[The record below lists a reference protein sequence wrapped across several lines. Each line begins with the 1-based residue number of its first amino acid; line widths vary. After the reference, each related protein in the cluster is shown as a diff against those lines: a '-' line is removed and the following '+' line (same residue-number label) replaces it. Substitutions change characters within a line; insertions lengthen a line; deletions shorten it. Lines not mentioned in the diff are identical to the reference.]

1 MGLDVTHRPRSG
13 LVAGNCALSG
23 DPPLPGATQPVVS
36 RSVMKVSCY
45 QLDASRT
52 LAPTSKTEALQRWRA
67 GDGVF
72 WLDVSDY
79 DRESLERLLDEVGV
93 TGFLRQ
99 RCLQDGRGTTAVAL
113 SKGTFAEWAMFLDR
127 QCTKRG
133 HASAL
138 CLENLLVSMHAE
150 PVEGTQDMDRA
161 IGFLGLER
169 VSTAGVLCAIL
180 LRHGARTARTTRAIR
195 DRLLEL
201 GQLMDD
207 GVEAVD
213 PLELERLKRSVL
225 LTDAIAEEQKEAF
238 ELIAQA
244 QSKGLDVAS
253 LEAPMGLLRTTAS
266 ATFRLIDRM
275 DGRVENLLRRIQ
287 DHKQELLNR
296 RLGLL
301 TIVSAIFLPLTL
313 LAGIW
318 GMNFENMPELSNPG
332 AYPIALAIMATLGVS
347 AAWFFYK
354 RGWFD

>member
-1 MGLDVTHRPRSG
+1 
-13 LVAGNCALSG
+13 
-23 DPPLPGATQPVVS
+23 
-36 RSVMKVSCY
+36 MKVSCY
-45 QLDASRT
+45 QLDAGRT
-52 LAPTSKTEALQRWRA
+52 LAATSKAEALDRWRA
-67 GDGVF
+67 GDGMF
-72 WLDVSDY
+72 WLDLSEY
-79 DRESLERLLDEVGV
+79 DRESLEGLLDEVGV

-99 RCLQDGRGTTAVAL
+99 RCLQRMRGTSAFTL
-113 SKGTFAEWAMFLDR
+113 PQGTFAEWVMFLDR

-138 CLENLLVSMHAE
+138 CLENLLVTMHAE
-150 PVEGTQDMDRA
+150 AIEGTQDMNHA
-161 IGFLGLER
+161 IGFLELER

-207 GVEAVD
+207 DIDAVD

-225 LTDAIAEEQKEAF
+225 LTDAVAEEQEEAF
-238 ELIAQA
+238 ELIEQA
-244 QSKGLDVAS
+244 QSKGLDFSA
-253 LEAPMGLLRTTAS
+253 LEAPLRLLRATAG
-266 ATFRLIDRM
+266 ATFRLNERM
-275 DGRVENLLRRIQ
+275 DERVENLLRRIQ
-287 DHKQELLNR
+287 DRKQGLLNQ

-318 GMNFENMPELSNPG
+318 GMNFRDMPMLSDPVG
-332 AYPIALAIMATLGVS
+332 YPMALGVMATLGVGS
-347 AAWFFYK
+347 AWFFYK